1 MVNEDKSLPF
11 DGSRY
16 AFIATIVL
24 TVTCAVLLVVNHK
37 LQKQNIVLAGQ
48 FRALSDA
55 EGPPVGSKIPSLH
68 GTSISGQGMTLNLAQ
83 EGSGTLLLVLSP
95 MCPHCKANFHNW
107 RDLMPLVPASQVAWV
122 DLTDTA
128 DARYLASVAI
138 PADAHV
144 IHLDPKDRSL
154 YNLVATPT
162 TIWLGPDGLVKH
174 VWAGELSDDQI
185 SQIRETLRSP
195 NS

>member
-1 MVNEDKSLPF
+1 MVKEEKRSPF
-11 DGSRY
+11 DQSRY
-16 AFIATIVL
+16 AFIAVIVL
-24 TVTCAVLLVVNHK
+24 TVTCVVLLVVNHK
-37 LQKQNIVLAGQ
+37 LQKQNIILAAQ
-48 FRALSDA
+48 FRSLSDA

-83 EGSGTLLLVLSP
+83 HASGMLLLVLSP
-95 MCPHCKANFHNW
+95 TCPHCKANFHNW
-107 RDLMPLVPASQVAWV
+107 RDLMPLLPANQVAWV
-122 DLTDTA
+122 DLTDTS
-128 DARYLASVAI
+128 DALYLASAAI
-138 PADAHV
+138 PADALV

-162 TIWLGPDGLVKH
+162 TIWLGPGGLVKH